1 MSIRVTRVANIV
13 DGAVVY
19 GRLSRQQT
27 GEIAAILA
35 NLEPVR
41 DPRNES
47 GWTFELV
54 VGRGSA
60 ERRYT
65 VPLPA
70 LLSTH
75 DSLDSPLFFGD
86 GGLVYFRDR
95 LFRAE
100 RPPRNASEREE
111 VALRVKKAV
120 YDDEADLA
128 SLRDGVANLE
138 AAAEYSK
145 TGPKRDRIPED
156 VKLLVWARDGG
167 TCVRCGAK
175 QDLHFDHIIPVAKG
189 GGNSSENIQIL
200 CKTCNLQ
207 KSDKIGF

>member
-1 MSIRVTRVANIV
+1 M
-13 DGAVVY
+13 
-19 GRLSRQQT
+19 
-27 GEIAAILA
+27 
-35 NLEPVR
+35 
-41 DPRNES
+41 
-47 GWTFELV
+47 
-54 VGRGSA
+54 
-60 ERRYT
+60 
-65 VPLPA
+65 
-70 LLSTH
+70 
-75 DSLDSPLFFGD
+75 
-86 GGLVYFRDR
+86 
-95 LFRAE
+95 
-100 RPPRNASEREE
+100 
-111 VALRVKKAV
+111 KKAV